1 MSDYGPSPSET
12 IDQIIQGLN
21 SSIERWDYKD
31 HLAPIRRPP
40 LYADDATW
48 EHDNIRALRREAM
61 STDEVDDRKAL
72 LLQLQTCFL
81 PSLKQQ
87 LADLL
92 KSLDLADLSKDPKP
106 KLLDILETVFRLGQ
120 TFKQINAFLY
130 SMAGIAACS
139 SQAHKKYDHDYG
151 GVKEFRCHSLIEK
164 INHLMSEHIWVLF
177 KRHIPYILLR
187 SKDHPT
193 RLNDRSDLIAH
204 GRKLIDGIA
213 RSSNYI
219 DTIIKS
225 SKRSDFNILQ
235 DKWRG
240 KSNDLNCLL
249 KRIAVR
255 INPTTEEERLLID
268 AGLPEIPST
277 SKAIADDNHSTN
289 TDQAEIDSNYQDT
302 ASDTD
307 SSIDQE
313 DDESDTSCS
322 TCSSEESF
330 LRSLL
335 IKLAQ
340 SAIPLIKL
348 VRILFNKLSNPIS
361 QVPFTI
367 GLKMSSMDIES
378 VQGELSSLNCSIH
391 NILNDLL
398 YMYDCEGI
406 MDELKSVKMLRE
418 RLWRYFDSSLVLLC
432 FYLVPSTGIELELPI
447 SGNHSKTWFLEL
459 REQFYLATKVFDKAL
474 YEFEQEIEL

>member
-1 MSDYGPSPSET
+1 MPDYEPSPSET
-12 IDQIIQGLN
+12 IDQIVQGLN

-48 EHDNIRALRREAM
+48 AHDNIRTLKREAM
-61 STDEVDDRKAL
+61 STDEVDVRKYL

-92 KSLDLADLSKDPKP
+92 KSLDLTNLSKEKP
-106 KLLDILETVFRLGQ
+106 NLLDILETVSRLGQ
-120 TFKQINAFLY
+120 TFKQINTFLY
-130 SMAGIAACS
+130 SIAGIATCS
-139 SQAHKKYDHDYG
+139 SQAHKEYDHDYG

-193 RLNDRSDLIAH
+193 RLNDRSDLITH
-204 GRKLIDGIA
+204 GGKLIEGIA
-213 RSSNYI
+213 RSSDYI
-219 DTIIKS
+219 DTIIQL

-289 TDQAEIDSNYQDT
+289 TDQAEIDSNYRDT
-302 ASDTD
+302 GSDTD

-447 SGNHSKTWFLEL
+447 SGNHSKTWFLKL